1 MKRYFAP
8 TYIILLVVQIIIC
21 NYLHVTP
28 YLYLT
33 ILPVMV
39 LCLPLKV
46 STLAALFIAFG
57 SGLAIDF
64 IADGLPGLNTLALLP
79 VALLRRPIIRGIFGE
94 ELISRGEDISAEKY
108 GMTKTFIAFSI
119 VQVIFM
125 LLYVWVDNAGSRPL
139 WFCAARFGVSTLAG
153 ILLSIVLTRLLT
165 EGVHDRW
172 S

>member
-79 VALLRRPIIRGIFGE
+79 VALLRRP
-94 ELISRGEDISAEKY
+94 
-108 GMTKTFIAFSI
+108 TI
-119 VQVIFM
+119 VRLFNSS
-125 LLYVWVDNAGSRPL
+125 L
-139 WFCAARFGVSTLAG
+139 TLF
-153 ILLSIVLTRLLT
+153 VRLFQLF
-165 EGVHDRW
+165 V
-172 S
+172 